1 MTTVGL
7 LPAYLVVGE
16 NQLKRET
23 AVSRL
28 RKRADE
34 GFAAFNVDERTAGAD
49 MTPTDIAI
57 SLNTLPVG
65 SGFRLVLIHEA
76 ERLPKPVSETII
88 SYLSNP
94 NPDCVLCLVANK
106 LAKSTRLYKAVNA
119 VGKSSVIDCTPIK
132 GYKLP
137 SHLAQ
142 HAKALGIQLDIPAAQ
157 EMVSRVGESMV
168 MLDQQLKTLAQ
179 LCAPRTHITR
189 ADVET
194 YVARTAEVKPFEFVD
209 KLTEG
214 DVTRALELYR
224 HMQKPSHHALLAL
237 ITRRIRDLMCIKSM
251 NDRGQSN
258 KALAELGRPEW
269 QMRSALR
276 AAHRFSAGDLVV
288 CLRACA
294 TCERELKTGA
304 EEQTAFFKLMFTI
317 CNPSAAT
324 NASA

>member
-28 RKRADE
+28 RKRVDE

-49 MTPTDIAI
+49 MSPTDIAI

-65 SGFRLVLIHEA
+65 SGFRLVLIHDA
-76 ERLPKPVSETII
+76 ERLPKAVSESII

-94 NPDCVLCLVANK
+94 NPDCVLCLVATK
-106 LAKSTRLYKAVNA
+106 LAKNTRLYKAVA
-119 VGKSSVIDCTPIK
+119 KLGKSSVIDCTPIK

-137 SHLAQ
+137 GHLAQ
-142 HAKALGIQLDIPAAQ
+142 HAKSLGLQLDTSAAQ
-157 EMVSRVGESMV
+157 ELISRVGENMV
-168 MLDQQLKTLAQ
+168 LLDQQLKTLAE
-179 LCAPRTHITR
+179 LCAPRTRITR
-189 ADVET
+189 ADIES

-214 DVTRALELYR
+214 DITRALELYR
-224 HMQKPSHHALLAL
+224 HMVKPSHHALLAL
-237 ITRRIRDLMCIKSM
+237 ITRRVRDLMCIRSM

-258 KALAELGRPEW
+258 KVLAELGRPEW

-276 AAHRFSAGDLVV
+276 AANRFSASDLAV

-294 TCERELKTGA
+294 TCERELKTGV

-317 CNPSAAT
+317 SDPKHMAGAT
-324 NASA
+324 A